1 MQIYDYTVP
10 ELQRYRELCNFI
22 DDEMEYF
29 NLRSRGKSNI
39 QIAIEVIEY
48 AGDKNIGLDHN
59 SRWICMCDCGN
70 TTMVGSWKLKSGH
83 TKSCGCLA
91 SEKARKR
98 MLERNPMKERND
110 KNE

>member
-39 QIAIEVIEY
+39 QIAIEMNV
-48 AGDKNIGLDHN
+48 
-59 SRWICMCDCGN
+59 
-70 TTMVGSWKLKSGH
+70 
-83 TKSCGCLA
+83 
-91 SEKARKR
+91 SEAQVSKTAKR
-98 MLERNPMKERND
+98 VRAKMDRVEKYL
-110 KNE
+110 